1 MKTSDL
7 KQIKNRRLIRVRAK
21 IQGTAERPRL
31 TVFRSNRYLYAQLV
45 NDVIGKTLA
54 SVKTTSAGK
63 KTEAS
68 KVAGETIAKKAIEL
82 GIKEVV
88 FDRGSYRYHGRVQA
102 VAEGAR
108 SGGLKF

>member
-7 KQIKNRRLIRVRAK
+7 KQIKNRRLARVRAK
-21 IQGTAERPRL
+21 IQGTALRPRL

-45 NDVIGKTLA
+45 NDVTGKTLA
-54 SVKTTSAGK
+54 SAKTASAGK

-68 KVAGETIAKKAIEL
+68 KAAGESIAKIAIEL

-88 FDRGSYRYHGRVQA
+88 FDRGQYRYHGRVQA

-108 SGGLKF
+108 AGGLKF

>member
-7 KQIKNRRLIRVRAK
+7 KQIKNRRLARVRAK
-21 IQGTAERPRL
+21 IQGTALRPRL

-45 NDVIGKTLA
+45 NDAAGKTLA
-54 SVKTTSAGK
+54 SVKTASAGK
-63 KTEAS
+63 KTEAA
-68 KVAGETIAKKAIEL
+68 KTAGESIAKKAIEL

-102 VAEGAR
+102 IAEGAR
-108 SGGLKF
+108 AGGLKF